1 MTKVTTNLITS
12 LEKNMNSKSEK
23 LQKTVDDFKEYEIRQ
38 DKVNREY
45 FDRIQGKSESKLV
58 ELI

>member
-45 FDRIQGKSESKLV
+45 FDRIQSKSESKLV